1 MAWAFIIGCHACRS
15 AVLRQEEAAGQLL
28 GVLMGLDAVKV
39 LLPVETD
46 SVKQPTGGE
55 FFLINHENV

>member
-1 MAWAFIIGCHACRS
+1 M
-15 AVLRQEEAAGQLL
+15 LRQEEAAGQLL